1 MNGHVLHMSGV
12 GVRRGQTVL
21 LDAVDWTVAEGERWV
36 VVGPNGAWNPLL
48 SRSCANAFE
57 YVSLSSGML

>member
-36 VVGPNGAWNPLL
+36 VVGPNGA
-48 SRSCANAFE
+48 
-57 YVSLSSGML
+57 GK